1 MKNSSIPLLNKHFL
15 FWCLLVST
23 FLFFYGC
30 NNRPSPPKGLR
41 PSKPDKVPY
50 SQPVNHP
57 QDKIDLNVYLEN
69 SGSMDGYVYGTT
81 DFESSVYS
89 YLSELEDLDFI
100 NKKQLNYINSEVL
113 PQPDNLRSF
122 IENLEP
128 STFKEKGGNRG
139 STDIQNILSEIIGR
153 SSDNAIDVFISDCV
167 FSPGKQY
174 VSNNEADNYLMQQ
187 QIAVSSIISEHLK
200 KHPGFTIV
208 IYRLTSGFN
217 GIYYNRL
224 DEGVSINDSR
234 PFYIW
239 LMGSENELRRII
251 SSVNTDEIKGSGV
264 LNSFTV
270 ANTSHT
276 INYAITMKSKIGS
289 WTPDPENPG
298 KSIIKA
304 KVDKRSG
311 FSLTIG
317 VDFSD
322 LVFDDH
328 YVMDPNNYVISNK
341 SYKITIEKSSDD
353 NYTHYIKL
361 TLLSKIISKGPIYI
375 RLKSAYPAWSEVFSD
390 VTGLK
395 ISNKKAMGQTYG
407 LKNLIGGICDAYN
420 VSENKENNQD
430 YASLEINIQ

>member
-1 MKNSSIPLLNKHFL
+1 
-15 FWCLLVST
+15 
-23 FLFFYGC
+23 
-30 NNRPSPPKGLR
+30 
-41 PSKPDKVPY
+41 
-50 SQPVNHP
+50 
-57 QDKIDLNVYLEN
+57 
-69 SGSMDGYVYGTT
+69 
-81 DFESSVYS
+81 
-89 YLSELEDLDFI
+89 
-100 NKKQLNYINSEVL
+100 
-113 PQPDNLRSF
+113 
-122 IENLEP
+122 
-128 STFKEKGGNRG
+128 
-139 STDIQNILSEIIGR
+139 
-153 SSDNAIDVFISDCV
+153 V